1 MGETGAAMHGWWD
14 NPKEVMRPPRALVDG
29 AWLAGGVG
37 RLQVFNP
44 SLAEVIAEI
53 GPGTVADVD
62 DAVAAARRSFDDGVW
77 TDLPASARAKILW
90 RAADLIDEAGSDLAD
105 LETRNTGMPLS
116 AARRMVGLG
125 AETFRYFAGWCTK
138 IHGLAA
144 EVTGPAGTFHAY
156 TRREPVGV
164 AGLIVPWNAPFVF
177 ACNKLAV
184 ALAAGCS
191 AVLKPAEETPLTA
204 LRLGE
209 VLQRA
214 GVPPGVANI
223 VTGLGDVVGAAMAAH
238 PGIDKIAF
246 TGSTEVGKK
255 IIQASARD
263 VKRLTLEL
271 GGKSPVII
279 FDDADFE
286 AAVVGAARGIFS
298 NAGQVC
304 MAGSRVYVQR
314 GLYDRVVDAMAAAA
328 GGLRVGDGF
337 DPASEMG
344 PLISAKQLE
353 RVGDLIQ
360 SGLEDNACVVTGGQ
374 RLPGPGFYIQP
385 TVLTSPD
392 PGARIL
398 REEIFGPVVTLIPF
412 EHLDQV
418 IAEANDTAYGLAA
431 AVWTR
436 DIGLAHRTAK
446 RLKAGTVWLNCQL
459 VTDRMMPFGGYK
471 QSGIGRE
478 GGLEGLEAYL
488 ETKSVFAA
496 I

>member
-1 MGETGAAMHGWWD
+1 MPGNWWD
-14 NPKEVMRPPRALVDG
+14 DPREVMRPPRALI
-29 AWLAGGVG
+29 GGEWVSG
-37 RLQVFNP
+37 GGLRLQVLNP
-44 SLAEVIAEI
+44 SVGGVIAEI
-53 GPGTVADVD
+53 GAGTVADVD
-62 DAVAAARRSFDDGVW
+62 EAVAAARQTFESGAW
-77 TDLPASARAKILW
+77 AGMPAGARAQILW
-90 RAADLIDEAGSDLAD
+90 RAADLIDAAASELAD
-105 LETRNTGMPLS
+105 LETLNNGMALV
-116 AARRMVGLG
+116 AAQRTVAQG

-138 IHGLAA
+138 IHGQTAD
-144 EVTGPAGTFHAY
+144 VSGPAGTFHAY
-156 TRREPVGV
+156 TRREPIGV
-164 AGLIVPWNAPFVF
+164 AGLIIPWNVPFVF

-209 VLQRA
+209 ILLQA
-214 GVPPGVANI
+214 GVPPGAANI
-223 VTGLGDVVGAAMAAH
+223 VTGVGEVVGAAMAAH

-255 IIQASARD
+255 IIQASART

-271 GGKSPVII
+271 GGKSPVIV
-279 FDDADFE
+279 FDDADLE
-286 AAVVGAARGIFS
+286 AAVPGAARGIFTNS
-298 NAGQVC
+298 GQVC

-314 GLYDRVVDAMAAAA
+314 GLYDRAVEGMARAANR
-328 GGLRVGDGF
+328 LKVGDGF

-344 PLISAKQLE
+344 PLISEKQLE
-353 RVGDLIQ
+353 RVGGFIE
-360 SGLEDNACVVTGGQ
+360 SGLLENAGLAAGGG
-374 RLPGPGFYIQP
+374 RLPGSGFFMQP

-392 PGARIL
+392 PGAQVL
-398 REEIFGPVVTLIPF
+398 REEIFGPVVTMIPF
-412 EHLDQV
+412 DDPEQV
-418 IAEANDTAYGLAA
+418 ISAANDTDYGLAA

-436 DIGLAHRTAK
+436 DIGLALRTAR

-471 QSGIGRE
+471 QSGMGRE
-478 GGLEGLEAYL
+478 GGLEGLDAYL